1 MDQREMEKKIWDAI
15 LNDETLNNTSE
26 AFIGRMATTDVQ
38 RKRFERALS
47 RVSKIIRRKAS

>member
-26 AFIGRMATTDVQ
+26 VFIGRMATTDVQ
-38 RKRFERALS
+38 LKRFERALS
-47 RVSKIIRRKAS
+47 RVTKIILRKAS